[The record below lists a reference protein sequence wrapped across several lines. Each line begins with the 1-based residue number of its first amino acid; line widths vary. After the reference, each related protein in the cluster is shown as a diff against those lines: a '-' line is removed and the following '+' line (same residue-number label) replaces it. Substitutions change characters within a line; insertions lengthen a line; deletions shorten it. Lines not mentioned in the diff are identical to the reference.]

1 MGDKRQQQGA
11 LRAVAQW
18 RGDSR
23 ARRDQFVRLFANRM
37 LADEGMGVLLVDADF
52 RIVEANPMAGDIF
65 GGDRS
70 AWAGQPADVWA
81 ETLGLP
87 LPFGRSLLQ
96 GEAFRN
102 HKLAWVKDGV
112 AREVV
117 VDGDVLVSG
126 GEVIGAYLLFHDV
139 TPWMMLEEQ
148 VRRSDRLKMIGQ
160 VAAGTAHEIRN
171 PLTAIKGFVQLMKK
185 SFDERE
191 MTKEQEYA
199 HIVLSEL
206 DRVQELVG
214 EFLLLSKSKETKL
227 SAMRLGYVM
236 REMMP
241 MLRNEATLHDI
252 VLLYET
258 KPDLPP
264 VLADKEMLK
273 QVVLNLGKN
282 AIEAMGKGGR
292 LLIRERL
299 GGPAHAGFVAVEVC
313 DSGPGIPKAALD
325 RIFDP
330 FYTTKENGTGL
341 GLSIC
346 QRIVHDLGGRIAV
359 ASSEAGTVF
368 TVLIPCAGS
377 EDDGRASGGGAIP
390 RDDV

>member
-1 MGDKRQQQGA
+1 MRDKMLQQEVA
-11 LRAVAQW
+11 RTVAQW

-23 ARRDQFVRLFANRM
+23 ARRDYFVRLFAERL
-37 LADEGMGVLLVDADF
+37 LADEWTGVLLVDADY
-52 RIVEANPMAGDIF
+52 RIVEANPMAGGIF
-65 GGDRS
+65 GGDLS
-70 AWAGQPADVWA
+70 AWAGEPADVWA
-81 ETLGLP
+81 ERLGLQ
-87 LPFGRSLLQ
+87 LPFGRALLR
-96 GEAFRN
+96 GEAVRN
-102 HKLAWVKDGV
+102 HKLTWTRDGIP
-112 AREVV
+112 REVV
-117 VDGDVLVSG
+117 VDGDALISG
-126 GEVIGAYLLFHDV
+126 GQTVGAYFLFRDA
-139 TPWMMLEEQ
+139 TQWMMLEEQ

-185 SFDERE
+185 SFDERQ
-191 MTKEQEYA
+191 MAKEQDYA
-199 HIVLSEL
+199 GIVLSEL

-227 SAMRLGYVM
+227 TSLRLASVM

-252 VLLYET
+252 ILRYEP

-273 QVVLNLGKN
+273 QVILNLGKN
-282 AIEAMGKGGR
+282 AIEAMGKGGQ
-292 LLIRERL
+292 LLIRERRSDPSL
-299 GGPAHAGFVAVEVC
+299 PGFVSIDVC
-313 DSGPGIPKAALD
+313 DTGPGIPEQKLE

-346 QRIVHDLGGRIAV
+346 QRIVHDLGGEIGV
-359 ASSEAGTVF
+359 VSSEAGTVF
-368 TVLIPCAGS
+368 TVSIPSAPAS
-377 EDDGRASGGGAIP
+377 SAEHASGGGALP
-390 RDDV
+390 YDDV

>member
-1 MGDKRQQQGA
+1 MRDKRLQQGA
-11 LRAVAQW
+11 ARAVAPW

-23 ARRDQFVRLFANRM
+23 ARRDHFVRVFAERM
-37 LADEGMGVLLVDADF
+37 LADEGTGVMLVDADY
-52 RIVEANPMAGDIF
+52 RIVEANPMASAIF
-65 GGDRS
+65 GGDRFS
-70 AWAGQPADVWA
+70 WEGQPADVWA
-81 ETLGLP
+81 EELGVV
-87 LPFGRSLLQ
+87 LPFGRSILQ
-96 GEAFRN
+96 GESFRN
-102 HKLAWVKDGV
+102 RKVAWTRDGV
-112 AREVV
+112 SREVV
-117 VDGDVLVSG
+117 VDGDALVSG
-126 GEVIGAYLLFHDV
+126 GQVIGAYMLFHDV

-185 SFDERE
+185 SFDERQ
-191 MTKEQEYA
+191 MGKEQNYA
-199 HIVLSEL
+199 NIVLSEL

-227 SAMRLGYVM
+227 SSLRIGAVM
-236 REMMP
+236 REMLP

-252 VLLYET
+252 TVRYES

-273 QVVLNLGKN
+273 QVILNLGKN

-292 LLIRERL
+292 LLIRERHSDAAL
-299 GGPAHAGFVAVEVC
+299 PGYVSVDISDTG
-313 DSGPGIPKAALD
+313 SGIPPHTLE

-346 QRIVHDLGGRIAV
+346 QRIVHDLGGEIGV
-359 ASSEAGTVF
+359 ESSADGTVF
-368 TVLIPCAGS
+368 TVSIPSVSSDPGIQS
-377 EDDGRASGGGAIP
+377 SGGGALP
-390 RDDV
+390 HDDV